1 MAVYKYAWTSEA
13 TGWGMRLWILPH
25 DSNLSSAN
33 ADFHTGADGPVLEVG
48 EQSIEFDELPIGLAK
63 PMTLKV
69 RLKVSA
75 LDSTLKGYIT
85 QPIGGSGT
93 KTLWMLFSDRGTSGG
108 TYTLEFCGVQSNTDS
123 SKYSRSSGEY
133 VVEYELVD
141 MAYDL
146 LSSVTGEDLCGYVND
161 DGTDNF
167 GTAFDVDRES
177 PANASDYRYNVSA
190 FQGSTVRPK
199 TWTDITDELKAGL
212 TGVLTTKYARTANA
226 TSAATTDAS
235 DANSALTNIFNTSF
249 TLYEVDRTD
258 LRVIGSALSPASSNV
273 LIPAFVHDSDGNV
286 VGGYC
291 NADDEFG
298 MARHKSAWDWLKD
311 LCENFAVKMAPK
323 YSYVAGGGN
332 PYIQIEYAVK
342 RVMDAA
348 ASNRSIATDE
358 WANDVELEEGAAV
371 VVKAEVEFDLEG
383 VNASRAKY
391 EIDGTRTQ
399 RGWTLR
405 SIIHNLPAAK
415 NELVPKNAGGVTRN
429 DAVTRGFPYTN
440 VLYYNASGNM
450 VKIHETLRIYWGG
463 AFGTTYTLVSNA
475 LSETPPY
482 ASTLTAIAEWCVDLQ
497 TTTGIPY
504 GIAKFIATL
513 FGSRYQTAFE
523 VELNTAD
530 KTWAIPA
537 NICDTVTITGS
548 LASDLSHINWTQI
561 PITGI
566 TVDWTAGTS
575 KVKVLSVKEPA

>member
-1 MAVYKYAWTSEA
+1 MAVYKYAWTNEA

-25 DSNLSSAN
+25 DANLSSAN

-69 RLKVSA
+69 KLKVSA

-85 QPIGGSGT
+85 QPIDVSGN

-167 GTAFDVDRES
+167 GTAFDVDWET

-190 FQGSTVRPK
+190 FQGSSVRPL
-199 TWTDITDELKAGL
+199 TWSGIMTDIRLGL
-212 TGVLTTKYARTANA
+212 SNVMNTKYARTANVGA
-226 TSAATTDAS
+226 GVSFTFDELDRLVELPDVA
-235 DANSALTNIFNTSF
+235 F

-258 LRVIGSALSPASSNV
+258 SRVIGSAFAPASSNV

-311 LCENFAVKMAPK
+311 LSENFAVKVALR
-323 YSYVAGGGN
+323 YSYNSGGGN
-332 PYIQIEYAVK
+332 PYVNVRWVVQ
-342 RVMDAA
+342 RVMDYSV
-348 ASNRSIATDE
+348 SNRSVATDE
-358 WANDVELEEGAAV
+358 WKNDVELEEGASV

-383 VNASRAKY
+383 DNASRAKY

-405 SIIHNLPAAK
+405 SILHNLPAAK
-415 NELVPKNAGGVTRN
+415 NELSTKMAGGVSRN
-429 DAVTRGFPYTN
+429 DAITRGFPYTN

-463 AFGTTYTLVSNA
+463 AFGTTYTLVSSA
-475 LSETPPY
+475 LSESPPY
-482 ASTLTAIAEWCVDLQ
+482 ASTLTAVTEWCVDMQ

-537 NICDTVTITGS
+537 NICDTVSITGS